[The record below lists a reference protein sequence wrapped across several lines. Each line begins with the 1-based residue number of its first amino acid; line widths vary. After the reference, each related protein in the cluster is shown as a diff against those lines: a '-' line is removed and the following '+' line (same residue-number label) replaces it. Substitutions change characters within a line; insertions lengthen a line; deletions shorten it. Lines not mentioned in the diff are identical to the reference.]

1 MLYVKELTK
10 IINHYGHHLQKIV
23 ATEEFGELIQAISKD
38 QRGEGDRDNMIEE
51 IADCEIM
58 LTQLRIMYGFGESV
72 EVVKRLKIER
82 QLKRIEN
89 EKHA

>member
-1 MLYVKELTK
+1 MYTKELTK
-10 IINHYGHHLQKIV
+10 IINHYGHLNQKIV

-38 QRGEGDRDNMIEE
+38 QRGEGDRDNLIEE

-58 LTQLRIMYGFGESV
+58 LTQLRIMYGLGESV
-72 EVVKRLKIER
+72 EVIKKLKIER

-89 EKHA
+89 EKYS